1 MTLAQV
7 HGFQRGPQ
15 AGAATGLGDLRVAV
29 VVPTYNEA
37 QNLPELIAQLDA
49 LKVDGLG
56 YIVVDDGSPDGTG
69 DVADRLAAARPGW
82 FLVIHRKGK
91 QGLGTAYVA
100 GFRAALDAGAEF
112 IVEMDADLS
121 HPASE
126 VPGMVARLKEAD
138 VAVGSRYRKGGS
150 VDPGWSFVRKQTS
163 AWGNRGIRLIMGL
176 KVKDATSGFK
186 AFRRAALEKAG
197 LDTLK
202 ITGYGFQAEVT
213 YACQRAGLRIV
224 EHPYAFVDRKA
235 GKSKMSLGIAFEAFY
250 RLTLIRLRG
259 R

>member
-1 MTLAQV
+1 MTLTQ
-7 HGFQRGPQ
+7 GGGPERGSV
-15 AGAATGLGDLRVAV
+15 TGWGGLRVAV

-56 YIVVDDGSPDGTG
+56 YVVVDDGSPDGTG
-69 DVADRLAAARPGW
+69 DVADTLAAARQGR

-100 GFRAALDAGAEF
+100 GFKAALDAGAEF

-121 HPASE
+121 HPVSE
-126 VPGMVARLKEAD
+126 VPAMVAKLKEAD
-138 VAVGSRYRKGGS
+138 VVIGSRYRKGGS

-186 AFRRAALEKAG
+186 SFRRGALEKIG
-197 LDTLK
+197 LDTVK
-202 ITGYGFQAEVT
+202 IAGYGFQAEVT
-213 YACQRAGLRIV
+213 YACQKSGLRIV
-224 EHPYAFVDRKA
+224 EHPYAFIDRKA
-235 GKSKMSLGIAFEAFY
+235 GKSKMTMGIAFEAFY
-250 RLTLIRLRG
+250 RLTLIHLRG